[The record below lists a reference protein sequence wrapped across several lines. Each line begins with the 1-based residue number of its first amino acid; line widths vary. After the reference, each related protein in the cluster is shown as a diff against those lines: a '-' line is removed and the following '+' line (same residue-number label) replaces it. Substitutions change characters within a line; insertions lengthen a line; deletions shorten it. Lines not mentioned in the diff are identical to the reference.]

1 MLRVK
6 VLYLKGLK
14 KSHKISRLLQ
24 IAIAITLMIGLVQL
38 WQTSL
43 LQGQLLLKTQTQ
55 KMARLLV
62 QQTAYGAAPA
72 LQLQNDEQLQWLA
85 SALVEDPK
93 VMSAA
98 IFSEQGIRLSFA
110 QSLTKEELDPD
121 SAEMAQLLSKYPPY
135 VEPVLQDGKN
145 LGYVEVRLDSKLFFN
160 EIKEAHILNMEQQ
173 QIMLLVAG
181 LIGLLL
187 SRAMSFKR
195 ADFDRR
201 RTRVKL
207 RKNPPKKAKKDT
219 KLAVQVDEHSEN
231 KQHSVNEENASS
243 TEISSENTDTAP
255 EQDTESLVQDTTSEP
270 IDATVATDTV
280 TDAVNSRKETDTSST
295 EPSQVLAP
303 KTSRKRTAKK
313 AVTADTQSDDI
324 ADVKAAIQQMTIS
337 AETQDAVAPSETKTQ
352 TKPASKT
359 EDHATSQATNGVT
372 TEPQVELKN
381 SQTEADASAVTETDA
396 SAVTETPIAEAK
408 VKAKPKPV
416 RNIKHP
422 PKEVAAV
429 TTPKPKPKR
438 ATTRKPAASK
448 TAKDANAQESSSI
461 KLDDEDKT
469 G

>member
-110 QSLTKEELDPD
+110 QSLTKEALDPD
-121 SAEMAQLLSKYPPY
+121 STEMEQLLSKYPPY

-207 RKNPPKKAKKDT
+207 RKNPPKKSKKDRQP
-219 KLAVQVDEHSEN
+219 AAQVDDN
-231 KQHSVNEENASS
+231 TADKQHSVNEGNEALADISPENAV
-243 TEISSENTDTAP
+243 TEPA
-255 EQDTESLVQDTTSEP
+255 QDPDLLVQDAKSELIVP
-270 IDATVATDTV
+270 AAATDTV
-280 TDAVNSRKETDTSST
+280 TDAVNSEKETHTSHT
-295 EPSQVLAP
+295 ELSQAP
-303 KTSRKRTAKK
+303 KTSRKRAAKK
-313 AVTADTQSDDI
+313 TVTTDTQPDEISD
-324 ADVKAAIQQMTIS
+324 
-337 AETQDAVAPSETKTQ
+337 AETELQQATVSEDRQDAVTSLDAKTQ
-352 TKPASKT
+352 AKT
-359 EDHATSQATNGVT
+359 ANNAEAQATSQAKNSATNEDT
-372 TEPQVELKN
+372 TEPQVERKN
-381 SQTEADASAVTETDA
+381 NPTVEDSSAI
-396 SAVTETPIAEAK
+396 TETPVAEAK
-408 VKAKPKPV
+408 AKAKPKPV

-448 TAKDANAQESSSI
+448 TAKTSNEQASSSTQ
-461 KLDDEDKT
+461 LDTKDT
-469 G
+469 NS